1 MNKELEDKLYDPYDD
16 EEYEELELIKL
27 FHSHQERRFKT
38 DFKLKTED
46 WLERKVIDCT
56 KDENPLIKTKLREVS
71 VEQGL
76 AIAEELF
83 QILNKRGDGI
93 GLAANQVGIDAQVAV
108 VNVREPLVLINP
120 KYVARENEIIY
131 GEGCLSFPGHAIRTK
146 RYQDIIISTEQSE
159 SNWYFSG
166 AEENSDG
173 KSGWDKGNMNK
184 DRENRLLEAV
194 CIQHEIDHL
203 NGITI
208 FDRKVDITIKRTEKK
223 IGRNEKVTI
232 EKDGQ
237 TKILKYKKAQNLLNQ
252 GWVIQ

>member
-1 MNKELEDKLYDPYDD
+1 MKKIINCNQDN
-16 EEYEELELIKL
+16 
-27 FHSHQERRFKT
+27 
-38 DFKLKTED
+38 
-46 WLERKVIDCT
+46 
-56 KDENPLIKTKLREVS
+56 NPLINKKAKEVS
-71 VEQGL
+71 VEEGL

-83 QILNKRGDGI
+83 QILNQRGDGI

-131 GEGCLSFPGHAIRTK
+131 GEGCLSFPNRAIRTK
-146 RYQDIIISTEQSE
+146 RYRDIVISTEQSE
-159 SNWYFSG
+159 ANWYFSG

-173 KSGWDKGNMNK
+173 KSGWDKGNMK
-184 DRENRLLEAV
+184 QDQENRILESV

-208 FDRKVDITIKRTEKK
+208 HDREIKLEPTRAKKK
-223 IGRNEKVTI
+223 IGRNDKVTI
-232 EKDGQ
+232 QKDGQ
-237 TKILKYKKAQNLLNQ
+237 TRVLKYKKAQNFLNQ

>member
-1 MNKELEDKLYDPYDD
+1 MKNVINCLVNNN
-16 EEYEELELIKL
+16 EYIN
-27 FHSHQERRFKT
+27 S
-38 DFKLKTED
+38 KLK
-46 WLERKVIDCT
+46 
-56 KDENPLIKTKLREVS
+56 EVS

-76 AIAEELF
+76 VIAEELF

-131 GEGCLSFPGHAIRTK
+131 GEGCLSFPNRAIRTK
-146 RYQDIIISTEQSE
+146 RYRDIVISTEQSE
-159 SNWYFSG
+159 ANWYFSG

-173 KSGWDKGNMNK
+173 KSGWDKGNMK
-184 DRENRLLEAV
+184 QDQENRILESV

-208 FDRKVDITIKRTEKK
+208 HDREIKLEPTRAKKK
-223 IGRNEKVTI
+223 IGRNDKVTI
-232 EKDGQ
+232 QKDGQ
-237 TKILKYKKAQNLLNQ
+237 TRVLKYKKAQNFLNQ

>member
-1 MNKELEDKLYDPYDD
+1 MKKVINCHVNDNPIINK
-16 EEYEELELIKL
+16 
-27 FHSHQERRFKT
+27 
-38 DFKLKTED
+38 KLK
-46 WLERKVIDCT
+46 
-56 KDENPLIKTKLREVS
+56 EVS
-71 VEQGL
+71 VEEGL

-83 QILNKRGDGI
+83 QILNERGDGI

-131 GEGCLSFPGHAIRTK
+131 GEGCLSFPNRAIRTK
-146 RYQDIIISTEQSE
+146 RYRDIVISTEQSE
-159 SNWYFSG
+159 ANWYFSG

-173 KSGWDKGNMNK
+173 KSGWDKGNMK
-184 DRENRLLEAV
+184 QDQENRILESV

-208 FDRKVDITIKRTEKK
+208 HDREIKLEPTRAKKK
-223 IGRNEKVTI
+223 IGRNDKVTI
-232 EKDGQ
+232 QKDGQ
-237 TKILKYKKAQNLLNQ
+237 TRVLKYKKAQNFLNQ

>member
-1 MNKELEDKLYDPYDD
+1 MKNVINCLVNNN
-16 EEYEELELIKL
+16 EYIN
-27 FHSHQERRFKT
+27 S
-38 DFKLKTED
+38 KLK
-46 WLERKVIDCT
+46 
-56 KDENPLIKTKLREVS
+56 EVS

-76 AIAEELF
+76 VIAEELF

-173 KSGWDKGNMNK
+173 KSGWDKGNMNQ

-194 CIQHEIDHL
+194 CVQHEIDHL
-203 NGITI
+203 MGKTI
-208 FDRKVDITIKRTEKK
+208 YDREVKLEPTKVEKK
-223 IGRNEKVTI
+223 IGRNQIVTI
-232 EKDGQ
+232 KKGDAV
-237 TKILKYKKAQNLLNQ
+237 KVLKYKKAQNLLNQ